1 ARIDLKRA
9 DATRGPTGACMLSE
23 EPKLN
28 DSAAEETDSTSCG
41 PQAQPQ
47 SQPSQQAQ
55 TAPPSPAAAEAGSA
69 SQPQRAREPQSAKT
83 AAVRNEEEE
92 SRQGGDV
99 DFGKLLDQFEQEQA
113 SLQEGE
119 VVSGTV
125 VGISERGVVI
135 DFGYKSE
142 GIVNPAEFTENGVI
156 TVNPGD

>member
-1 ARIDLKRA
+1 
-9 DATRGPTGACMLSE
+9 MLSE

-28 DSAAEETDSTSCG
+28 GSAAEETDSTSGG

-47 SQPSQQAQ
+47 SQPTQQAQ
-55 TAPPSPAAAEAGSA
+55 TEPQSPAAAEPRSA
-69 SQPQRAREPQSAKT
+69 SQPQRARESQGAR
-83 AAVRNEEEE
+83 AAAARNEEEE
-92 SRQGGDV
+92 TRQGGDV

-156 TVNPGD
+156 